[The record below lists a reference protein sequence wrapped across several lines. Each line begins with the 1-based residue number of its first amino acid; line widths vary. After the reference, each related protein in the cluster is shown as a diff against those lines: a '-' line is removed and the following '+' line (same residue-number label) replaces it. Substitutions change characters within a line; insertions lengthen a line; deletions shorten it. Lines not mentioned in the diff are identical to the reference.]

1 MSEDR
6 TTGMGVV
13 AIVSVA
19 LGAVTAVGNA
29 MEVIQGETLN
39 AVVVGLAGAFF
50 AVLLLLGGVGTW
62 QVRSFGRSTSLIA
75 AVGTIIVDA
84 LAVTFFGFPF
94 GYFVLGAIYPVV
106 LLLAYNLPGWR
117 MAFGDEPA
125 GVAS

>member
-19 LGAVTAVGNA
+19 LGSVTAAGN
-29 MEVIQGETLN
+29 MIEVLHGE
-39 AVVVGLAGAFF
+39 AFDGVVVGVSGAFF
-50 AVLLLLGGVGTW
+50 ALLLLLGGIGTW

-75 AVGTIIVDA
+75 AVGTLAVDS
-84 LAVTFFGFPF
+84 LAVTVFGFPF

-117 MAFGDEPA
+117 MAFGEEPA
-125 GVAS
+125 RVVS